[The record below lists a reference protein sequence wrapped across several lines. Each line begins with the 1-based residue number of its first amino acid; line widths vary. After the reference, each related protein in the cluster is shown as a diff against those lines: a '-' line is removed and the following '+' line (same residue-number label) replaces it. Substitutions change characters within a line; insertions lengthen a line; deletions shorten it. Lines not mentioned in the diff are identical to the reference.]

1 MTNLDHLKNV
11 PIFADLSSSDLEKI
25 SNKMILR
32 NYNKGQVILLEES
45 KGETFFVIKTGEVK
59 VTKLSDDG
67 REVILAILGES
78 EFFGEMSLL
87 DGEGRSANIV
97 ANEDSTALTLS
108 RNDFLSCLESYPKI
122 AISLLEELAVRL
134 RKSDKH
140 IESLSLSDSEHR
152 IGITIARLA
161 EEIGTIKKGV
171 VSIKKLPFQQDIAN
185 MAGTS
190 RETVSRT
197 IKLFEDKKIL
207 TRNGRALT
215 IFDFNSFKKVFFLNL
230 LRMSKKFVDQI
241 RSNNQ
246 IAISKAITSIES
258 GDIFNKSFLDEIYK
272 YSTSSLRIGI
282 TGPPGAGKST
292 LTDKLIDKFLQ
303 SNKSVGV
310 IAVDPTSPFT
320 GGALLGD
327 RVRMNNYL
335 WNDDVFIRSLGARGE
350 LGGLSKKTQEIGD
363 ILAASGKDI
372 IIYETVGVG
381 QGEHDIIKQVDIVIV
396 VLVPESGDEI
406 QLMKAGIIEIG
417 DIFVINKSD
426 RQGSNKLAQSL
437 KNILHSTFSK
447 KKLEPEVFLTS
458 ADRGDGI
465 DSLYKG
471 IDDVNDV
478 FVNNGTLTDKRN
490 NRLKNRVFQIVKD
503 QLLGEFWTS
512 KKINRL
518 NKSIKNINNTNDSP
532 SKIAKMM
539 IDEKK

>member
-25 SNKMILR
+25 SKKMILR

-78 EFFGEMSLL
+78 DFFGEMSLL

-215 IFDFNSFKKVFFLNL
+215 IFDFNSFKK
-230 LRMSKKFVDQI
+230 
-241 RSNNQ
+241 
-246 IAISKAITSIES
+246 
-258 GDIFNKSFLDEIYK
+258 SF
-272 YSTSSLRIGI
+272 S
-282 TGPPGAGKST
+282 
-292 LTDKLIDKFLQ
+292 
-303 SNKSVGV
+303 
-310 IAVDPTSPFT
+310 
-320 GGALLGD
+320 
-327 RVRMNNYL
+327 
-335 WNDDVFIRSLGARGE
+335 
-350 LGGLSKKTQEIGD
+350 
-363 ILAASGKDI
+363 
-372 IIYETVGVG
+372 
-381 QGEHDIIKQVDIVIV
+381 
-396 VLVPESGDEI
+396 
-406 QLMKAGIIEIG
+406 
-417 DIFVINKSD
+417 
-426 RQGSNKLAQSL
+426 
-437 KNILHSTFSK
+437 
-447 KKLEPEVFLTS
+447 
-458 ADRGDGI
+458 
-465 DSLYKG
+465 
-471 IDDVNDV
+471 
-478 FVNNGTLTDKRN
+478 
-490 NRLKNRVFQIVKD
+490 
-503 QLLGEFWTS
+503 
-512 KKINRL
+512 
-518 NKSIKNINNTNDSP
+518 
-532 SKIAKMM
+532 
-539 IDEKK
+539 

>member
-207 TRNGRALT
+207 TRNGRSLT
-215 IFDFNSFKKVFFLNL
+215 IFDFSSFKK
-230 LRMSKKFVDQI
+230 
-241 RSNNQ
+241 
-246 IAISKAITSIES
+246 
-258 GDIFNKSFLDEIYK
+258 SF
-272 YSTSSLRIGI
+272 S
-282 TGPPGAGKST
+282 
-292 LTDKLIDKFLQ
+292 
-303 SNKSVGV
+303 
-310 IAVDPTSPFT
+310 
-320 GGALLGD
+320 
-327 RVRMNNYL
+327 
-335 WNDDVFIRSLGARGE
+335 
-350 LGGLSKKTQEIGD
+350 
-363 ILAASGKDI
+363 
-372 IIYETVGVG
+372 
-381 QGEHDIIKQVDIVIV
+381 
-396 VLVPESGDEI
+396 
-406 QLMKAGIIEIG
+406 
-417 DIFVINKSD
+417 
-426 RQGSNKLAQSL
+426 
-437 KNILHSTFSK
+437 
-447 KKLEPEVFLTS
+447 
-458 ADRGDGI
+458 
-465 DSLYKG
+465 
-471 IDDVNDV
+471 
-478 FVNNGTLTDKRN
+478 
-490 NRLKNRVFQIVKD
+490 
-503 QLLGEFWTS
+503 
-512 KKINRL
+512 
-518 NKSIKNINNTNDSP
+518 
-532 SKIAKMM
+532 
-539 IDEKK
+539 

>member
-11 PIFADLSSSDLEKI
+11 PIFADLSNSDLEKI
-25 SNKMILR
+25 SNKTILR

-78 EFFGEMSLL
+78 DFFGEMSLL

-97 ANEDSTALTLS
+97 ANEDSAVLTLS

-215 IFDFNSFKKVFFLNL
+215 IFNFNSFKK
-230 LRMSKKFVDQI
+230 
-241 RSNNQ
+241 
-246 IAISKAITSIES
+246 
-258 GDIFNKSFLDEIYK
+258 SF
-272 YSTSSLRIGI
+272 S
-282 TGPPGAGKST
+282 
-292 LTDKLIDKFLQ
+292 
-303 SNKSVGV
+303 
-310 IAVDPTSPFT
+310 
-320 GGALLGD
+320 
-327 RVRMNNYL
+327 
-335 WNDDVFIRSLGARGE
+335 
-350 LGGLSKKTQEIGD
+350 
-363 ILAASGKDI
+363 
-372 IIYETVGVG
+372 
-381 QGEHDIIKQVDIVIV
+381 
-396 VLVPESGDEI
+396 
-406 QLMKAGIIEIG
+406 
-417 DIFVINKSD
+417 
-426 RQGSNKLAQSL
+426 
-437 KNILHSTFSK
+437 
-447 KKLEPEVFLTS
+447 
-458 ADRGDGI
+458 
-465 DSLYKG
+465 
-471 IDDVNDV
+471 
-478 FVNNGTLTDKRN
+478 
-490 NRLKNRVFQIVKD
+490 
-503 QLLGEFWTS
+503 
-512 KKINRL
+512 
-518 NKSIKNINNTNDSP
+518 
-532 SKIAKMM
+532 
-539 IDEKK
+539 

>member
-59 VTKLSDDG
+59 VTKLSNDG

-108 RNDFLSCLESYPKI
+108 RNDFLSCLEYYPKI
-122 AISLLEELAVRL
+122 AISLLDELAVRL

-215 IFDFNSFKKVFFLNL
+215 IFDFNSFKK
-230 LRMSKKFVDQI
+230 
-241 RSNNQ
+241 
-246 IAISKAITSIES
+246 
-258 GDIFNKSFLDEIYK
+258 SF
-272 YSTSSLRIGI
+272 S
-282 TGPPGAGKST
+282 
-292 LTDKLIDKFLQ
+292 
-303 SNKSVGV
+303 
-310 IAVDPTSPFT
+310 
-320 GGALLGD
+320 
-327 RVRMNNYL
+327 
-335 WNDDVFIRSLGARGE
+335 
-350 LGGLSKKTQEIGD
+350 
-363 ILAASGKDI
+363 
-372 IIYETVGVG
+372 
-381 QGEHDIIKQVDIVIV
+381 
-396 VLVPESGDEI
+396 
-406 QLMKAGIIEIG
+406 
-417 DIFVINKSD
+417 
-426 RQGSNKLAQSL
+426 
-437 KNILHSTFSK
+437 
-447 KKLEPEVFLTS
+447 
-458 ADRGDGI
+458 
-465 DSLYKG
+465 
-471 IDDVNDV
+471 
-478 FVNNGTLTDKRN
+478 
-490 NRLKNRVFQIVKD
+490 
-503 QLLGEFWTS
+503 
-512 KKINRL
+512 
-518 NKSIKNINNTNDSP
+518 
-532 SKIAKMM
+532 
-539 IDEKK
+539 

>member
-1 MTNLDHLKNV
+1 MTNHDHLKNV
-11 PIFADLSSSDLEKI
+11 PIFVDLSSSDLEKI

-78 EFFGEMSLL
+78 DFFGEMSLL

-207 TRNGRALT
+207 TRDGRALT
-215 IFDFNSFKKVFFLNL
+215 IFDFNLFKK
-230 LRMSKKFVDQI
+230 
-241 RSNNQ
+241 
-246 IAISKAITSIES
+246 
-258 GDIFNKSFLDEIYK
+258 SF
-272 YSTSSLRIGI
+272 S
-282 TGPPGAGKST
+282 
-292 LTDKLIDKFLQ
+292 
-303 SNKSVGV
+303 
-310 IAVDPTSPFT
+310 
-320 GGALLGD
+320 
-327 RVRMNNYL
+327 
-335 WNDDVFIRSLGARGE
+335 
-350 LGGLSKKTQEIGD
+350 
-363 ILAASGKDI
+363 
-372 IIYETVGVG
+372 
-381 QGEHDIIKQVDIVIV
+381 
-396 VLVPESGDEI
+396 
-406 QLMKAGIIEIG
+406 
-417 DIFVINKSD
+417 
-426 RQGSNKLAQSL
+426 
-437 KNILHSTFSK
+437 
-447 KKLEPEVFLTS
+447 
-458 ADRGDGI
+458 
-465 DSLYKG
+465 
-471 IDDVNDV
+471 
-478 FVNNGTLTDKRN
+478 
-490 NRLKNRVFQIVKD
+490 
-503 QLLGEFWTS
+503 
-512 KKINRL
+512 
-518 NKSIKNINNTNDSP
+518 
-532 SKIAKMM
+532 
-539 IDEKK
+539 

>member
-25 SNKMILR
+25 SNKMISR
-32 NYNKGQVILLEES
+32 NYNKGQVIILEES

-78 EFFGEMSLL
+78 DFFGEMSLL

-215 IFDFNSFKKVFFLNL
+215 IFDFNSFKK
-230 LRMSKKFVDQI
+230 
-241 RSNNQ
+241 
-246 IAISKAITSIES
+246 
-258 GDIFNKSFLDEIYK
+258 SF
-272 YSTSSLRIGI
+272 S
-282 TGPPGAGKST
+282 
-292 LTDKLIDKFLQ
+292 
-303 SNKSVGV
+303 
-310 IAVDPTSPFT
+310 
-320 GGALLGD
+320 
-327 RVRMNNYL
+327 
-335 WNDDVFIRSLGARGE
+335 
-350 LGGLSKKTQEIGD
+350 
-363 ILAASGKDI
+363 
-372 IIYETVGVG
+372 
-381 QGEHDIIKQVDIVIV
+381 
-396 VLVPESGDEI
+396 
-406 QLMKAGIIEIG
+406 
-417 DIFVINKSD
+417 
-426 RQGSNKLAQSL
+426 
-437 KNILHSTFSK
+437 
-447 KKLEPEVFLTS
+447 
-458 ADRGDGI
+458 
-465 DSLYKG
+465 
-471 IDDVNDV
+471 
-478 FVNNGTLTDKRN
+478 
-490 NRLKNRVFQIVKD
+490 
-503 QLLGEFWTS
+503 
-512 KKINRL
+512 
-518 NKSIKNINNTNDSP
+518 
-532 SKIAKMM
+532 
-539 IDEKK
+539 